1 MSVIGE
7 AAISYLLET
16 IFDKLTSSFKQE
28 QVDADFQKWKRILL
42 KIHAVLDDA
51 EEKQKTS
58 WVVKIWLDELQDL
71 AYEVEDILG
80 DFSNEVLRC
89 ELNPEPN
96 KNKIRNI
103 IDACVGSNKSFAMS
117 MWSKIEDIDTRLQI
131 IVTISFFLEL
141 RENTG
146 GRTRTTRSRVPTSS
160 LVNEGYLC
168 YRLEEKLGC
177 IKQSEISSK
186 TLILKEPYEGV
197 NICKQVFE
205 WGSHRLMSLTF
216 LYIDGGFLDWKS
228 FPSEEDGKMTT
239 LPSSLT
245 KLEIWNF
252 PNIVF
257 LSSKGFE
264 NLSALVELASLPKKG
279 LPPLLLQLC
288 IYECPLLKPHCKKG
302 KGREWLKIVN
312 IPLVEI
318 DLAGEAL

>member
-1 MSVIGE
+1 MI
-7 AAISYLLET
+7 YLGDHFFNNQGNESL
-16 IFDKLTSSFKQE
+16 F
-28 QVDADFQKWKRILL
+28 VM
-42 KIHAVLDDA
+42 H
-51 EEKQKTS
+51 
-58 WVVKIWLDELQDL
+58 DL
-71 AYEVEDILG
+71 AEW
-80 DFSNEVLRC
+80 
-89 ELNPEPN
+89 
-96 KNKIRNI
+96 
-103 IDACVGSNKSFAMS
+103 AA
-117 MWSKIEDIDTRLQI
+117 
-131 IVTISFFLEL
+131 
-141 RENTG
+141 
-146 GRTRTTRSRVPTSS
+146 
-160 LVNEGYLC
+160 GYLC

-186 TLILKEPYEGV
+186 VRHFSYIRCWLDDTKKFEDFPKYMHLRTFLPLPIKNKGYLTNYVPSCLLPQLRYLRVLSLGGYAIVEVADSIGDLKHLRYLNLSNAEIRSLPESICSLYNLQTLILKEPYEGV

-205 WGSHRLMSLTF
+205 WGLHRLMSLTF

-279 LPPLLLQLC
+279 LPPLLLQLR